1 MPTLA
6 SPGVGT
12 LLPEYQRAIKL
23 SESVNLLMV

>member
-1 MPTLA
+1 MLTLA

-12 LLPEYQRAIKL
+12 LLPEYRPATDL